1 MKDPLKHEDM
11 GYLYRRR
18 LVSILSLLALLAF
31 FLLIT
36 LTIGRQLLQFI
47 GEPERFHIWVGQKG
61 WLGRLIM
68 IGIMFFQVVIA
79 IIPGELI
86 EIAAGYAFGAVEGM
100 ILCLIGV
107 ALGSVVVFAFTRRF
121 GIKLVEAFISRERI
135 SSLSFIKN
143 EKRLNNLLFL
153 LFFIPGTPKDV
164 LTYFVGLTPIKLADF
179 LILTSIARIPSVIT
193 STAGGAAL
201 GTENIPMALVV
212 FGITGAISGGGLLA
226 YQRISRRKNFDKR

>member
-1 MKDPLKHEDM
+1 MKGPLKHEDM

-47 GEPERFHIWVGQKG
+47 GEPERFQIWVEQKG

-100 ILCLIGV
+100 ILCLAGV

-164 LTYFVGLTPIKLADF
+164 LTYFVGLTPIKLTDF

-201 GTENIPMALVV
+201 GTENIPMALTV
-212 FGITGAISGGGLLA
+212 FGVTGAISGAGLLA
-226 YQRISRRKNFDKR
+226 YQKITRRRHHGKR

>member
-1 MKDPLKHEDM
+1 MNGPLKHEDKA
-11 GYLYRRR
+11 YLYRRR

-36 LTIGRQLLQFI
+36 MTIGRQLLQFI
-47 GEPERFHIWVGQKG
+47 GEPERFQAWVGQKG

-68 IGIMFFQVVIA
+68 IAIMFFQVVIA
-79 IIPGELI
+79 IIPGELM

-100 ILCLIGV
+100 ILCLVGV

-121 GIKLVEAFISRERI
+121 GIKMAEAFVSRERI
-135 SSLSFIKN
+135 NSLSFIKN

-201 GTENIPMALVV
+201 GTENIPMALLV
-212 FGITGAISGGGLLA
+212 FGVTGAISGAGLLI
-226 YQRISRRKNFDKR
+226 YQRISRRRHHGNR